1 MVPNCFRETGADPVM
16 LVPLT
21 YLGGLI
27 ALFPKFELSR
37 NSYLRTSIQIK
48 PSDLARFFLLES

>member
-1 MVPNCFRETGADPVM
+1 MVPKSLRETGADPVM

-27 ALFPKFELSR
+27 ALFPKFELSCY
-37 NSYLRTSIQIK
+37 SYLRTTIQIK
-48 PSDLARFFLLES
+48 RSDLARFIFES